1 MAAKDYKICPALFN
15 AYIAKTSK
23 KNPNEMLS
31 DRRVITDNEIF
42 SLIQWRLERH
52 CIENKNTSGMAFNV
66 DGKPI
71 FEIIPKGELLEKL
84 QKIIKNDKENDDTCA
99 KVGRP

>member
-1 MAAKDYKICPALFN
+1 MAAKDYKICPALFD

-84 QKIIKNDKENDDTCA
+84 QNIIKKDKENDNTCA

>member
-1 MAAKDYKICPALFN
+1 MAAKDYKICPALFD

-52 CIENKNTSGMAFNV
+52 CIENKNTSGMVFNV

-99 KVGRP
+99 KVGRS

>member
-1 MAAKDYKICPALFN
+1 MAAKDYKICPALFD

-71 FEIIPKGELLEKL
+71 FEIIPKGELLLNLQHHKL
-84 QKIIKNDKENDDTCA
+84 WQRRKKKQNCY
-99 KVGRP
+99 R

>member
-1 MAAKDYKICPALFN
+1 MAAKDYKICPALFD

-31 DRRVITDNEIF
+31 DRRIITDSEIF

-52 CIENKNTSGMAFNV
+52 CIENKKYQRNG
-66 DGKPI
+66 I
-71 FEIIPKGELLEKL
+71 
-84 QKIIKNDKENDDTCA
+84 
-99 KVGRP
+99 

>member
-1 MAAKDYKICPALFN
+1 MAAKDYKICPALFD